1 MKNIY
6 FFLQKKTNDWD
17 LKSHFNYGWIL
28 VVLTILHFSFSG
40 YAQKNKDIIV
50 RACTQEIGNGLYR
63 VNFGYDN
70 PTKKEVII
78 DENGSIIKSNNG
90 KRFAKG
96 LNKFKSGSVEKAF
109 TMEFDAKGSVEWTV
123 TSPSGR
129 VHTVVANANS
139 SHCPKEEEG
148 FIFPV
153 VGQGSGKYFDLI
165 GMNLGSL
172 TAGNAGDIPS
182 EIIFQLS
189 EDGQKVMIVIVPK
202 EGKLQQVMDMLQN
215 KYAVPV
221 SDFLIDPVT
230 IISENLSAID
240 VYFPISELGSLN
252 LETLIVNFARVL
264 FPSLLDSEP
273 GGTVVSQGDSVQ
285 RSNIIR
291 DSYRMVSNGQL
302 VPLDGR
308 GINIGVISNSF
319 DTQPY
324 TNGKSKGT
332 IDAEQGDLPDEPRV
346 EVFKE
351 YPFGIASDEGRA
363 MLHIAHD
370 VAPGSRL
377 GFYAG
382 ALTPRDI
389 ELGVNV
395 FGEAGY
401 HIVFD
406 DLTFITEPF
415 FGGGRTAQAIQLFT
429 SKPGRSY
436 FSAAGNFGN
445 QASQDI
451 FKSSSSAPVTNFL
464 SSNVERAHVFGL
476 NPDGTEDLLQKFH
489 VAEPSTFLIVLQW
502 DEGMASQENSIGA
515 MADLDIYI
523 VDDFGN
529 LVVGNNRKNDNGDS
543 TEILVFQA
551 TGTGDANIMITSA
564 NGVPDPNLA
573 FRYIVFR
580 SDGLEFLE
588 YFGAPTISG
597 QAMLPEVHAIAA
609 VNYENT
615 ENPVPEYYS
624 SDGGVLPDGF
634 NAQVT
639 LTAPDGVHTNVASIG
654 QYKTGDIFPSFYGTS
669 ASVGHAAATMAL
681 LMSAQPSWYP
691 DGLPV
696 EGTSLTNTLADQ
708 AIQLFK
714 QNASPAGDPN
724 RAGAGFLNA
733 EKAFKQIATQT
744 PKLKVLDWDDTV
756 TPSAEPFEV
765 TILGDYFPNEPTVLL
780 DGVELEIVSKTE
792 TEIIA
797 KVPVFIGNPGLQVSA
812 GSITPNTEAQAIS
825 DPLTFLE
832 DGKLALNI
840 IANDVSI
847 EYGQDVN
854 VTFTVEGLP
863 EGETLESQGLP
874 ELKFSSAAV
883 FPYPDINNYI
893 ITPYFEDELT
903 EAQLNEFQ
911 FNYKSGILNV
921 IKRDLFIKATDEIYT
936 YGDVID
942 PILNYEYIT
951 EGIVDND
958 DFLLAIKNSHQ
969 LDYYSE
975 NTLALI
981 NSFKA
986 LVNEYDILALLNGG
1000 SWISSERTI
1009 ENSFKALVNGMDIV
1023 NLNMEHFTDYI
1034 VSKENQD
1041 GTTNSFKALVNSFK
1055 ALVNA
1060 EDLFNGK
1067 VSFENSFKALVN
1079 SSELGGEDDLND
1091 YAEVFV
1097 IVREEDGS
1105 TDTEDRS
1112 ISKLYSLDLITGLGV
1127 TNTMENRHFVYPGTF
1142 LNAMAANFNVTYGFG
1157 RMNILPAELLIE
1169 TEDLLIDQGEI
1180 LDENSVISTISGFVY
1195 NETLSTVFPDGIQYY
1210 FENAEGKEYEVGDV
1224 GVFDILIRDI
1234 KNYEWIYQKLGK
1246 AYVNPTGKNIRKIRT
1261 YLDCVEDNP
1270 NDPDGLNYIA
1280 HFRYDNPNSETI
1292 YIFHGEDNNLTGDA
1306 SWSGITPRVFL
1317 PGENMFTILFD
1328 GNRLI
1333 WHLTSSDSTHKTS
1346 VSSEASSDSGKC
1358 DAKEIEVNNSFY
1370 EVYPNPVKN
1379 SLTIEQNISET
1390 SDVDIYN
1397 VYGILY
1403 TKAKFERKTGKTINI
1418 DMTGFPNGMYYVRI
1432 VGNSG
1437 VNLFNIIKE

>member
-6 FFLQKKTNDWD
+6 FFPQKSTIRWNFE
-17 LKSHFNYGWIL
+17 SRFNYRWIL
-28 VVLTILHFSFSG
+28 VVLTILYFSFSG
-40 YAQKNKDIIV
+40 FAQKNKDITPVVYCIKD
-50 RACTQEIGNGLYR
+50 IGNGLYQAS
-63 VNFGYDN
+63 FGYEN
-70 PTKKEVII
+70 PTKKEVTISE
-78 DENGSIIKSNNG
+78 DGSIIRSNNG
-90 KRFAKG
+90 KRVAKG
-96 LNKFKSGSVEKAF
+96 LNKFKPGSNEKVF
-109 TMEFDAKGSVEWTV
+109 TKEFGAHDYVEWTIISNGN
-123 TSPSGR
+123 T
-129 VHTVVANANS
+129 HTVIANANS
-139 SHCPKEEEG
+139 SKCAVDDG

-153 VGQGSGKYFDLI
+153 VGQGNGKYYDLI

-182 EIIFQLS
+182 EIIFQIS
-189 EDGQKVMIVIVPK
+189 EDKQKVMIVIVPK
-202 EGKLQQVMDMLQN
+202 EGKLQEAMDMLQN
-215 KYAVPV
+215 KYSVPS
-221 SDFLIDPVT
+221 SDFLIDPVI

-240 VYFPISELGSLN
+240 VYFPINELESLN
-252 LETLIVNFARVL
+252 TEIEVINFARVL
-264 FPSLLDSEP
+264 FPSVLGSEP
-273 GGTVVSQGDSVQ
+273 GGAVVSQGDSVQ

-291 DSYRMVSNGQL
+291 DSYRMVNNGQL
-302 VPLDGR
+302 VPVDGR

-319 DTQPY
+319 DTQPH

-332 IDAEQGDLPDEPRV
+332 IDAEQGDLPDEPPV

-351 YPFGIASDEGRA
+351 YPFGTASDEGRA
-363 MLHIAHD
+363 ILHIVHD
-370 VAPGSRL
+370 VAPGARL

-382 ALTPRDI
+382 AVSPRDI

-395 FGEAGY
+395 FSEGGY
-401 HIVFD
+401 NIVLD

-415 FGGGRTAQAIQLFT
+415 FGGGRIAQAIQLFT
-429 SKPGRSY
+429 SVPGRSY
-436 FSAAGNFGN
+436 FSSAGNFGN
-445 QASQDI
+445 RASQAI
-451 FKSSSSAPVTNFL
+451 FSSSFSAPVNNFL
-464 SSNVERAHVFGL
+464 SSNVERAHVFDL
-476 NPDGTEDLLQKFH
+476 NADGTEDVLQKFH
-489 VAEPSTFLIVLQW
+489 VTQPGTFLIVLQW

-515 MADLDIYI
+515 VADLDIYI

-529 LVVGNNRKNDNGDS
+529 LIVGNNRKNEDGDA

-551 TGTGDANIMITSA
+551 TGVGDANIMITSA
-564 NGVPDPNLA
+564 NGPPDPNLA

-588 YFGAPTISG
+588 NFGAPTISG
-597 QAMLPEVHAIAA
+597 HAMIPEVHAIAA
-609 VNYENT
+609 ANYQNVD
-615 ENPVPEYYS
+615 NPVPEYYS
-624 SDGGVLPDGF
+624 SDGGVLPNGI
-634 NAQVT
+634 NAHVT

-654 QYKTGDIFPSFYGTS
+654 QYKTGDIFTSFFGTS

-691 DGLPV
+691 DGLPL
-696 EGTSLTNTLADQ
+696 EAASLTNSLADQ

-714 QNASPAGDPN
+714 QNATPAGDAD

-744 PKLKVLDWDDTV
+744 PKLKVLNWDDGI

-765 TILGDYFPNEPTVLL
+765 TIIGDYFPNEPTVLL
-780 DGVELEIVSKTE
+780 DGIELEIVSKSE

-797 KVPVFIGNPGLQVSA
+797 KVPLFTGNPGVQVSA
-812 GSITPNTEAQAIS
+812 GTITPNTEAQAIS

-847 EYGQDVN
+847 EYGQAVN

-863 EGETLESQGLP
+863 EGETLGSQGLP
-874 ELKFSSAAV
+874 QLKFNTAAV
-883 FPYPDINNYI
+883 FPYPDVNNYV

-903 EAQLNEFQ
+903 EDQLNKFQ
-911 FNYKSGILNV
+911 INYMSGILNV
-921 IKRDLFIKATDEIYT
+921 TKRDLFIKATDEIYS

-951 EGIVDND
+951 DGIVDTE

-975 NTLALI
+975 NTLVLI

-986 LVNEYDILALLNGG
+986 LVNEYDILALLDGG

-1060 EDLFNGK
+1060 EDLFNGD

-1097 IVREEDGS
+1097 IVHEEDGS
-1105 TDTEDRS
+1105 TDTEDRT

-1127 TNTMENRHFVYPGTF
+1127 TNAMENRHFVYPGTY
-1142 LNAMAANFNVTYGFG
+1142 LNAMAANFNITYGFG
-1157 RMNILPAELLIE
+1157 RLNILPAELLIE
-1169 TEDLLIDQGEI
+1169 TNDLLIDQGEV
-1180 LDENSVISTISGFVY
+1180 LDANSVISTISGFVY
-1195 NETLSTVFPDGIQYY
+1195 NETISSVFTDGLYY
-1210 FENAEGKEYEVGDV
+1210 FVNAEGEEYKVGDV
-1224 GVFDILIRDI
+1224 GVFDILIRDVQNYSAKYI
-1234 KNYEWIYQKLGK
+1234 KQGK
-1246 AYVNPTGKNIRKIRT
+1246 VYVNPTGNNIRKIRT

-1270 NDPDGLNYIA
+1270 NDPNGLNYIA

-1292 YIFHGEDNNLTGDA
+1292 YIFHGEDNNMTGNA
-1306 SWSGITPRVFL
+1306 VWSGITPIVFL
-1317 PGENMFTILFD
+1317 PGENIFTILFD

-1333 WHLTSSDSTHKTS
+1333 WNLTSSDSTHKTS

-1358 DAKEIEVNNSFY
+1358 DAKDLDDDNAFY

-1379 SLTIEQNISET
+1379 ILTIQQNILET
-1390 SDVDIYN
+1390 SDIDIYN

-1403 TKAKFERKTGKTINI
+1403 TKAKFERKTEKTISI
-1418 DMTGFPNGMYYVRI
+1418 DMSDFPNGMYYVRI
-1432 VGNSG
+1432 AGNSG
-1437 VNLFNIIKE
+1437 VKLFNILKE